1 MPVSIKDIAKAAD
14 VSPSTVSRALNNHPR
29 ISSKTKAYIQELA
42 KTMGYVPS
50 VVARSLVAKRSVTIG
65 VANAD
70 LLDPYYAHL
79 ISGIEE
85 CAAAH
90 NYQVILCS
98 FHRNPQRELAI
109 VQDFHERRMEGIIVT
124 GSEMVENYLSPDNN
138 FFMPIVLV
146 NRPAYHFSVSVDRC
160 LGAQKAVEH
169 LLELGHRHI
178 AYITGGPSS
187 KRKSKRLEGYYK
199 ALNNHN
205 IPIDSALVVEGDGG
219 IGGGIKAVS
228 QLLDVPRPLTAITCF
243 NDLTA
248 IGVINGLYKKGYEVP
263 RDFSVTGYDD
273 LEMAAYYHPSLTTV
287 RQPIHQIGQCA
298 VNMLLNMING
308 DNGVV
313 PEIVDPE
320 LVIRQSTAAVVG

>member
-1 MPVSIKDIAKAAD
+1 
-14 VSPSTVSRALNNHPR
+14 
-29 ISSKTKAYIQELA
+29 
-42 KTMGYVPS
+42 

-146 NRPAYHFSVSVDRC
+146 NRPAYHFSVSVDRF

-169 LLELGHRHI
+169 LLELGHRRI
-178 AYITGGPSS
+178 ACITGGPSS
-187 KRKSKRLEGYYK
+187 KRKPKRLEGYYE
-199 ALNNHN
+199 ALNNRN
-205 IPIDSALVVEGDGG
+205 IPIDRALVVEGDGG
-219 IGGGIKAVS
+219 IRGGIKAVS
-228 QLLDVPRPLTAITCF
+228 QLLDVPR
-243 NDLTA
+243 